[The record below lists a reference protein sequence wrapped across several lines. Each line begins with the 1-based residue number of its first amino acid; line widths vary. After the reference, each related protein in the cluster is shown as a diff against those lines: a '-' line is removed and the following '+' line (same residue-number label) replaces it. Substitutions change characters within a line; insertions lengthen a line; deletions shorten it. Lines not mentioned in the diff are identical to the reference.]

1 MAVTYIKTKC
11 FGARLNLVQILP
23 PPLPYCVT
31 SVELHSFSD
40 HLFVNLEIIPIL
52 YEEGDLMPLYIYIKI
67 IYRYDYCRK
76 SRVLEAYC
84 LPFLVPPLSHLLFLF
99 YTRQLTLCFTL

>member
-1 MAVTYIKTKC
+1 MSVTYIKTKC

-40 HLFVNLEIIPIL
+40 HLFINLETTPIL
-52 YEEGDLMPLYIYIKI
+52 NEEGDLMPIHIYIYII
-67 IYRYDYCRK
+67 YDYCHK
-76 SRVLEAYC
+76 SRGLEAC
-84 LPFLVPPLSHLLFLF
+84 CMLLPVPSLSHLFF
-99 YTRQLTLCFTL
+99 CF